1 MYLLFTTL
9 KKYYFYFKISQM
21 ELASL
26 ASLFHKWRCGDLN
39 KESVFAFAN
48 ATKLEAKLIL
58 IVFLTLFV

>member
-1 MYLLFTTL
+1 
-9 KKYYFYFKISQM
+9 M

-58 IVFLTLFV
+58 IVFLTLFVWYKSNTC